1 MITDEQI
8 LIAIKELSERGYPP
22 SVRELGK
29 AVGLRS
35 SSSIQNR
42 LLKLRDQ
49 GKIQWEPTQPRTI
62 RVVSHV

>member
-8 LIAIKELSERGYPP
+8 INTLKELSERGYPP

-35 SSSIQNR
+35 SSSIQKR
-42 LLKLRDQ
+42 FYKLKDQ

-62 RVVSHV
+62 RVISHV

>member
-8 LIAIKELSERGYPP
+8 LSALQELSERGYPP

-35 SSSIQNR
+35 SSSIQQR
-42 LLKLRDQ
+42 LSKLKDQ

-62 RVVSHV
+62 RMVNHV